1 MTVLVDHPPVTL
13 YLPLCVSQEN
23 LSQAREALKDYH
35 WAAQGAVAFLHNAE
49 ATFLSPSGGFLDCTE
64 ELTHTQQ
71 ALASFQEGIQAHVSH
86 LLDVVPQ
93 QASRVLSFPP
103 TELLHARVLSHVL
116 VGRATLEAQA
126 QLRLE
131 ALKRWG
137 SRSQLMFSLRVAIY
151 PYVSLPLSFNHMN

>member
-1 MTVLVDHPPVTL
+1 MTVLVDYPPVTL
-13 YLPLCVSQEN
+13 YLPFCVSQEN

-49 ATFLSPSGGFLDCTE
+49 TTFLSPSGGFLDCTE
-64 ELTHTQQ
+64 ELTHAQQ
-71 ALASFQEGIQAHVSH
+71 ALASFQEGIEAHVSH

-93 QASRVLSFPP
+93 RASHVLAFPP

-131 ALKRWG
+131 ALKR
-137 SRSQLMFSLRVAIY
+137 SVQRTNVLYTSPFLLM
-151 PYVSLPLSFNHMN
+151 SLPLTFNHRN